1 MPQYGIDFAAF
12 GAKTPALDGGKHI
25 ALKYGRGSPAASEF
39 LRIFRHTDL

>member
-12 GAKTPALDGGKHI
+12 GAKASALDRGKHV

-39 LRIFRHTDL
+39 LRIFGHTDL